1 MKELYPSLY
10 PSIGNEI
17 VRDLAESSRQSDLD
31 ALMRKMGPSI
41 PQFFLDEVE
50 GLADALDI
58 EASYIVELHLFTE
71 MQKSRSSF
79 IGAWGK
85 VRSPIDNKS
94 NLENSGR
101 P

>member
-10 PSIGNEI
+10 PLVDNEI

-31 ALMRKMGPSI
+31 ALMSKMGPSI
-41 PQFFLDEVE
+41 PQFFTDEVQ

-58 EASYIVELHLFTE
+58 DADYIVELHLFTE

-85 VRSPIDNKS
+85 VRHHINYKIKP
-94 NLENSGR
+94 
-101 P
+101 